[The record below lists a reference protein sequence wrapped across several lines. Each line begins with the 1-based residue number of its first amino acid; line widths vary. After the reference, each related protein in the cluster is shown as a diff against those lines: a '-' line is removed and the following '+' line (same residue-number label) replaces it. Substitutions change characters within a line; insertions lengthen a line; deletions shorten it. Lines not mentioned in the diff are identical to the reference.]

1 MTMLVDVSDP
11 KPGERILDMC
21 AAPGGK
27 TTAIAMLMEDKGEII
42 ALDRSHNK
50 VSFHLWT
57 HIMIE
62 PCYEVS
68 LMHDLENQ
76 AVSWPS
82 QFKA

>member
-1 MTMLVDVSDP
+1 MLVDVSDP

-57 HIMIE
+57 T
-62 PCYEVS
+62 
-68 LMHDLENQ
+68 L
-76 AVSWPS
+76 
-82 QFKA
+82 